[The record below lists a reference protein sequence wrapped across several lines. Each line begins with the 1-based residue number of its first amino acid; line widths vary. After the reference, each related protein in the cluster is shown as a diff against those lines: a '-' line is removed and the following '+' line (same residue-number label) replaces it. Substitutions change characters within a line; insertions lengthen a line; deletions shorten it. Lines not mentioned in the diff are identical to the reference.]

1 MHRISKIYPHFL
13 MVPTNP
19 YCNNPLKHILSGT
32 FHLSDIRF
40 CYHRELIA
48 SQMLH
53 CLELFAIIK
62 VSIFLFASKDMPLLI
77 KHFFVHFFPYLPNSM
92 SHYYLTIIYFSPI
105 NFVSRPIF
113 LLVALQCVVKIYK
126 LIKLANHWCKI
137 DIVKSDGLDDRL

>member
-62 VSIFLFASKDMPLLI
+62 VSIFLFASKDMPLFNQTLLRPLFSI
-77 KHFFVHFFPYLPNSM
+77 LTKFYVTLLFNDNLLF
-92 SHYYLTIIYFSPI
+92 SHKFCLTAYFLT
-105 NFVSRPIF
+105 RR
-113 LLVALQCVVKIYK
+113 LTMC
-126 LIKLANHWCKI
+126 CKNI
-137 DIVKSDGLDDRL
+137 